1 MNDRPWRQ
9 HSAAASS
16 PSRRRFALLVAG
28 VCTGGFAR
36 AEPSPGAPRRVGV
49 LAPSTAAREE
59 VTLAP
64 FFDEMRSLGWVDGGT
79 VVYDRAYADDEQER
93 LPQLAAALVARRPA
107 VIYAPPTPSAIAA
120 KRSTDTIPIVF
131 GAVWDPVGSGL
142 VKSLSNPG
150 GNVTGVCVFAESLAP
165 KRLQILLEIFPRLK
179 RIGWLGDATD
189 PTTKFDRQVLE
200 PIAASRGIAIVTAE
214 AANPAG
220 VDSAVEQLV
229 AAQVDVIYTGTSP
242 LLYNVRDRV
251 IALAAARRVPLV
263 AYRSQLADA
272 GALFAYGASLADQI
286 RRSARVVD
294 KVLHGAR
301 PGEMPVEQA
310 SLFELV
316 INLRAARALGIAIP
330 KMVLLRADRVI
341 E

>member
-1 MNDRPWRQ
+1 MVTTSPWRRRLV
-9 HSAAASS
+9 ALIAASAF
-16 PSRRRFALLVAG
+16 PIANAIAQRPA
-28 VCTGGFAR
+28 TM
-36 AEPSPGAPRRVGV
+36 RRVGV

-64 FFDEMRSLGWVDGGT
+64 FFQEMRRLGWVEGESID
-79 VVYDRAYADDEQER
+79 YDRVYADDQQER
-93 LPQLAAALVARRPA
+93 LPELAAALVTRKPEL
-107 VIYAPPTPSAIAA
+107 IYAPPTPCAIAA

-142 VKSLSNPG
+142 VKSLSRPA

-165 KRLQILLEIFPRLK
+165 KRLQILRDIFPRLR

-189 PTTKFDRQVLE
+189 PTTRFDRQVLE
-200 PIAASRGIAIVTAE
+200 PVAAGLGVTVIAAE

-220 VDSAVEQLV
+220 VDAAVEQLI
-229 AAQVDVIYTGTSP
+229 AAAVDVIYTGTSP

-251 IALAAARRVPLV
+251 IALASAHRLAVV

-272 GALFAYGASLADQI
+272 GALFAYGASLSDQI
-286 RRSARVVD
+286 RRSARIVD
-294 KVLHGAR
+294 KVLRGAR
-301 PGEMPVEQA
+301 PGDLPVEQA

-316 INLRAARALGIAIP
+316 VNLKAARSLGITIP
-330 KMVLLRADRVI
+330 KSVQLQADRII